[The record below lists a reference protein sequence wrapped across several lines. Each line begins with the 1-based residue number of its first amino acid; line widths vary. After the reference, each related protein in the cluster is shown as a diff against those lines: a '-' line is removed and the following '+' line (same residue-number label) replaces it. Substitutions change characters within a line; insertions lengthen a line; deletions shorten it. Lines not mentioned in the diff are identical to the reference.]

1 MSQNTYTVAALASE
15 VGVPR
20 TTINDWLSRYE
31 NFIDTIAVGKRK
43 VYSEATLE
51 VLKTIANLR
60 DSGKSS
66 AEIEQILAQNH
77 GVRPEVAGSCEDEKE
92 NDKSAGTPGTGAA
105 DEAAAENLPVVN
117 GNENSANLPALQNI
131 ERSAVEL
138 ASFIADLRKQQLQSI
153 KRSRRVSMLLV
164 VAIVVLLGAFTL
176 IYMTVRSEFA
186 AGKRE
191 ADSMQKNMQ
200 QLNAELSLMERN
212 RAAER
217 AAAAREA
224 AAMQQ
229 NMQKLNNE
237 LADMERN
244 RAVERAAAAQKADDL
259 QKKLTELSNQR
270 DKEIAEFKKQI
281 DGMNKA
287 LKQTDSKAAA
297 ELQKVKAAFETE
309 REKLLQIQRDQQQA
323 LQAKDTSYQ
332 QKLESEAAASRQR
345 LQEMQK
351 KLDIITL
358 KLEKLN
364 AEPVPA
370 PVQK

>member
-31 NFIDTIAVGKRK
+31 NFIDTIAIGKRK

-51 VLKTIANLR
+51 VLKTIASLR

-77 GVRPEVAGSCEDEKE
+77 GVRPEVAESSEDEKE
-92 NDKSAGTPGTGAA
+92 SDKSAADDQSATG
-105 DEAAAENLPVVN
+105 NLPVVN

-153 KRSRRVSMLLV
+153 KRSRRVSMLLL
-164 VAIVVLLGAFTL
+164 VAIVLLLGAFAL

-191 ADSMQKNMQ
+191 SDSMQKNMQ
-200 QLNAELSLMERN
+200 QLNAEISLMERS

-217 AAAAREA
+217 AAAARDA

-237 LADMERN
+237 LAAMERS

-259 QKKLTELSNQR
+259 QKKLTALANQR
-270 DKEIAEFKKQI
+270 DKELAALNKQI
-281 DGMNKA
+281 ADMNNA

-297 ELQKVKAAFETE
+297 ELQKVKAEFDAE
-309 REKLLQIQRDQQQA
+309 RRKLLQIQREQQQA
-323 LQAKDTSYQ
+323 LQAKDSIYQ
-332 QKLESEAAASRQR
+332 QKLEAEAEASRRR

-351 KLDIITL
+351 NFDAIML

-364 AEPVPA
+364 AKPVPA